1 MIELEKMEGNYYL
14 LLMAQKKKKK
24 VLQNKQNSLIPS
36 W

>member
-14 LLMAQKKKKK
+14 LLMAQKKKK